1 MPWKETYAMKERL
14 KLVSLYET
22 GRYTVTEL
30 AQHFGVSRKTVHKW
44 LERFAE
50 EGVSGLD
57 GRSRAPHRS
66 PRDTPTP
73 VVLAVLRA
81 KEVHPTWGS
90 CQAPAYPRGGPWD
103 CQSVAGSEHPRA
115 DPRLAWDGDPT
126 P

>member
-50 EGVSGLD
+50 DKDAWLVSFRSFPSGLLRPHHSTLD
-57 GRSRAPHRS
+57 HLSPNQTTHPNTRSVTYVS
-66 PRDTPTP
+66 
-73 VVLAVLRA
+73 
-81 KEVHPTWGS
+81 S
-90 CQAPAYPRGGPWD
+90 
-103 CQSVAGSEHPRA
+103 
-115 DPRLAWDGDPT
+115 
-126 P
+126 